1 MTKIKLPDNNFVL
14 CIHFLFYCVM
24 EINYELLMN
33 SAKNAAQTS
42 YSPFSRFAVGAAV
55 LASSGKIYEGCNVEN
70 SSFGLTI
77 CAERCAIFKAVSE
90 GEKEIVAVAIYSPNA
105 DSCYPCGACRQVMYE
120 FQGDNEEISVI
131 TENLG
136 QLEVQ
141 KLSYFLPC
149 GFRI

>member
-1 MTKIKLPDNNFVL
+1 MNIDFK
-14 CIHFLFYCVM
+14 
-24 EINYELLMN
+24 ELMN
-33 SAKNAAQTS
+33 KAKEASKTS

-55 LASSGKIYEGCNVEN
+55 LASSGKIYQGCNVEN

-77 CAERCAIFKAVSE
+77 CAERCAIFKAISE
-90 GEKEIVAVAIYSPNA
+90 GEKEILAVAIYSPNA

-120 FQGDNEEISVI
+120 FQPDNTEIDVI

-136 QLEVQ
+136 NLEIN

>member
-1 MTKIKLPDNNFVL
+1 MEVDYKLL
-14 CIHFLFYCVM
+14 I
-24 EINYELLMN
+24 EK
-33 SAKNAAQTS
+33 AKEASKTS

-55 LASSGKIYEGCNVEN
+55 LAKSGKIYIGCNVEN

-90 GEKEIVAVAIYSPNA
+90 GEREILAVAIYSPNA

-120 FQGDNEEISVI
+120 FQGDDEEIQVV
-131 TENLG
+131 TENMG
-136 QLEVQ
+136 ELEIN

>member
-1 MTKIKLPDNNFVL
+1 MDIDFQ
-14 CIHFLFYCVM
+14 
-24 EINYELLMN
+24 ELMN
-33 SAKNAAQTS
+33 NAKDAAKNS

-55 LASSGKIYEGCNVEN
+55 ITPSGKIYKGCNVEN
-70 SSFGLTI
+70 SSFGLTN
-77 CAERCAIFKAVSE
+77 CAERTAIFKAVSE
-90 GEKEIVAVAIYSPNA
+90 GEREILAVAIYSPNS
-105 DSCYPCGACRQVMYE
+105 DSCYPCGACRQVLYE
-120 FQGDNEEISVI
+120 FQGDNYEIDVV

>member
-1 MTKIKLPDNNFVL
+1 MTIDFQT
-14 CIHFLFYCVM
+14 
-24 EINYELLMN
+24 LMN
-33 SAKNAAQTS
+33 RAKEASKTS

-77 CAERCAIFKAVSE
+77 CAERCAIFKAISE
-90 GEKEIVAVAIYSPNA
+90 GEKEILAVAIYSPNA

-120 FQGDNEEISVI
+120 FQGDKDEISVI

-136 QLEVQ
+136 QLEVN

>member
-1 MTKIKLPDNNFVL
+1 
-14 CIHFLFYCVM
+14 M
-24 EINYELLMN
+24 EIDFKQLMDK
-33 SAKNAAQTS
+33 AKEASQNS

-55 LASSGKIYEGCNVEN
+55 IASSGKIYQGCNVEN

-90 GEKEIVAVAIYSPNA
+90 GEKEIRAVAIYSPNS

-120 FQGDNEEISVI
+120 FQGDKEEEEIVVV
-131 TENLG
+131 TEKLG
-136 QLEVQ
+136 ELEIN